1 MGQEGQCLTAVG
13 GSPRQ
18 GPWPCHQNVM
28 SGQHRGLTLL
38 MPKQSQCPA
47 IPLDTEHGTLP
58 EVGGWLEHTQHL
70 LTDQTAE
77 QRTEGRPEIF
87 KSLPTLQKLS
97 P

>member
-1 MGQEGQCLTAVG
+1 MA
-13 GSPRQ
+13 GSLA
-18 GPWPCHQNVM
+18 M
-28 SGQHRGLTLL
+28 SPECDVQAGTETLL
-38 MPKQSQCPA
+38 IPKQSQCPA
-47 IPLDTEHGTLP
+47 SPLDTEHGTLP